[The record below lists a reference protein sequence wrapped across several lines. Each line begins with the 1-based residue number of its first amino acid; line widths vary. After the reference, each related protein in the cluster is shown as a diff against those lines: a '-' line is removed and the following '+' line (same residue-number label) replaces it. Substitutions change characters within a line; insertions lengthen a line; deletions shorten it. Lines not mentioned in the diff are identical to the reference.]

1 MIDFSGYTA
10 KAIEREML
18 AQVPADLDT
27 REGSMIQTAI
37 GPAAWYLE
45 GLYMLLGQMQDNAY
59 AETAVGESLDRI
71 VWERGLERKLAVPAV
86 RKGTFD
92 VPVTSGSQF
101 KTINGPDSVIFV
113 AGDLLSSGDG
123 GYVYAMACQTPGTI
137 GNSYVGPLL
146 PITAISGLTSALLGD
161 ILTAGTADEEDGA
174 LRVRYYETF
183 NVPAFGGNIQAY
195 RNAILA
201 VEGVGA
207 VQVYPAWGGGG
218 TVLCSILDDHMGP
231 ALAATVQR
239 VQYIICPAEDD
250 GTAPSADGYGMAPI
264 GAAVTITTATPLTI
278 DVACGIEFAADI
290 PNGAETYRS
299 EIGQRIKEYL
309 DTVTR
314 SWGSPLKGHKVE
326 YAVSVYVSRIVYAI
340 LTIEQVVNVTDVT
353 VNGSGED
360 LHLIE
365 TADLQQVPVLGEV
378 VINGG

>member
-18 AQVPADLDT
+18 AQVRADLDT

-239 VQYIICPAEDD
+239 VQDIICPSGDG

-278 DVACGIEFAADI
+278 DVACGIEFAAGVQ
-290 PNGAETYRS
+290 NGAETYRS
-299 EIGQRIKEYL
+299 RIVQEIQAYL

-353 VNGSGED
+353 VNGSGDD

>member
-18 AQVPADLDT
+18 AQVPAGLDT

-45 GLYMLLGQMQDNAY
+45 GLYMTLAQMQDNAY

-71 VWERGLERKLAVPAV
+71 VWERGLKRKLAVPAV

-101 KTINGPDSVIFV
+101 KTINGADSVIFV
-113 AGDLLSSGDG
+113 AGDLLSSRDG
-123 GYVYAMACQTPGTI
+123 GYVYAMVCQTPGTI

-174 LRVRYYETF
+174 LRARYYETF

-201 VEGVGA
+201 VGGVGA
-207 VQVYPAWGGGG
+207 VQVYPAWKGGG
-218 TVLCSILDDHMGP
+218 TVLCSILDDHLGP

-239 VQYIICPAEDD
+239 VQDIICPVEDD

-264 GAAVTITTATPLTI
+264 GAAVTITSATPLTI
-278 DVACGIEFAADI
+278 DVACGIEFAAGVQ
-290 PNGAETYRS
+290 NGAETYRS